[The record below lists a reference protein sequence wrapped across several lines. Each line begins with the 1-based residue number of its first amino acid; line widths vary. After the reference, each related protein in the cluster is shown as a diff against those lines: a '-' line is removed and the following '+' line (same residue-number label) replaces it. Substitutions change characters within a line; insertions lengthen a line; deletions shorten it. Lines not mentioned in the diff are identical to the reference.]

1 MNHITRDP
9 YGLWLMV
16 SPTIRQWAIIY
27 SSKTGNQLIK
37 SKSVQ
42 KREKGTWLGFEL
54 LAEA

>member
-37 SKSVQ
+37 SNLFK
-42 KREKGTWLGFEL
+42 KGKKAPGSDLKY
-54 LAEA
+54 

>member
-42 KREKGTWLGFEL
+42 KREKGTWLGFEI